1 MNLES
6 SKKTM
11 KKADMLDVIVE
22 QLDNEKK
29 HMKGY
34 IFDSLVYRYKI
45 ALEDTVVT
53 RAERYQQD
61 KFCSKKEAEMYVR
74 NLNNRD
80 LMRFVQILDEAM
92 GEHD

>member
-6 SKKTM
+6 SKKTIE
-11 KKADMLDVIVE
+11 KTDMFDVIVE

-34 IFDSLVYRYKI
+34 IFDSLIYRYKI

-61 KFCSKKEAEMYVR
+61 KLCSKKEAEMYVR

-80 LMRFVQILDEAM
+80 LMRFVQILDEAI

>member
-6 SKKTM
+6 FKKTM
-11 KKADMLDVIVE
+11 EKADTFDVIVE

-80 LMRFVQILDEAM
+80 LMRFIQILNEAI

>member
-6 SKKTM
+6 FKKTM
-11 KKADMLDVIVE
+11 EKADTFDVIVE

-80 LMRFVQILDEAM
+80 LMRFIQILDEAI

>member
-6 SKKTM
+6 FKKTM
-11 KKADMLDVIVE
+11 EKADTFDVIVE

-53 RAERYQQD
+53 KAERYQQD

-80 LMRFVQILDEAM
+80 LMRFIQILDEAI

>member
-11 KKADMLDVIVE
+11 KKTDMLDIIVE

-45 ALEDTVVT
+45 ALEDTVIT

-80 LMRFVQILDEAM
+80 LMRFIQILDEAI

>member
-11 KKADMLDVIVE
+11 KKTDMLDVIVE

-80 LMRFVQILDEAM
+80 LMRFIQILDEAI
-92 GEHD
+92 GDHD